1 MGILT
6 IKNLL
11 PAYFEEGRKQTSEIW
26 GKDLTFSK
34 GDLVKIVAPSGTGK
48 TSLVHFLYR
57 MREDYSGQIFYDNK
71 ELKQHTREEI
81 ALLRKDRVSVILQDM
96 RLFGEQTILE
106 NLEIKRQLNP
116 YHPQGKIVEMA
127 KLLGVDHRL
136 NALAKQCSYGEQQRS
151 VIIRALLQPFDLLL
165 MDEPFS
171 HLDNANSRKAME
183 LILDEVAHRNAAVI
197 FADLE
202 RIDYYPA
209 TKLYQ
214 L

>member
-1 MGILT
+1 MSTLT

-11 PAYFEEGRKQTSEIW
+11 PTYFEESRKQSSEIW
-26 GKDLTFSK
+26 GKDLSFSN

-48 TSLVHFLYR
+48 TSLIHFLYKL
-57 MREDYSGQIFYDNK
+57 REDYSGNILYDNK
-71 ELKQHTREEI
+71 DLKQQNQEDV
-81 ALLRKDRVSVILQDM
+81 ALLRKDKVSIVLQDM

-116 YHPQGKIVEMA
+116 YHQQEKIVEMA
-127 KLLGVDHRL
+127 KRLGIESRL
-136 NALAKQCSYGEQQRS
+136 SAPAKQCSYGEQQRS
-151 VIIRALLQPFDLLL
+151 VIIRAMMQPFDFLL

-171 HLDNANSRKAME
+171 HLDDTNSKKAMD
-183 LILDEVAHRNAAVI
+183 LILEEVAARNACVI
-197 FADLE
+197 FAELE

-209 TKLYQ
+209 TKLFH